1 MYLAV
6 YLSIYLT
13 FTFYIFICG
22 AHKPTVWLSPL
33 CAHAHTYDSLQEASS
48 YTEPVNFTMLPAAT
62 CRPVGA
68 V

>member
-1 MYLAV
+1 MYLSV

-13 FTFYIFICG
+13 FSFDIFICG
-22 AHKPTVWLSPL
+22 AHEPTMRLSPL
-33 CAHAHTYDSLQEASS
+33 RACAHTYDSLQQASS